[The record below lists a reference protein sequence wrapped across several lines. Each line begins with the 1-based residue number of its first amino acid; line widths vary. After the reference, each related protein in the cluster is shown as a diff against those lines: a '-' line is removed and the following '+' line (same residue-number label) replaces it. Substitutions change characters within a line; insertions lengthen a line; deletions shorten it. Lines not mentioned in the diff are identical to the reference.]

1 MGMSMKGDAVVIMK
15 VLIGIV
21 FLILSIVVG
30 INAWTS
36 VAFTECWQDAIDN
49 LDKLCLG
56 GGIFDCASP
65 GVSSEIEH
73 NVKLGG
79 CVEAVYLVNRENIA
93 KALMDAG
100 YGDSAECEWSLKSF
114 IVMIP
119 KEGSWLS
126 VETVTDPSGK
136 IKQKASG
143 IVCKGYNT
151 VLQDSNM
158 KLLGPSKNDEV
169 VEYCLT
175 VRRLPETDESEYVFK
190 VEASDSACNP

>member
-1 MGMSMKGDAVVIMK
+1 MSMRGDAAVTMK

-30 INAWTS
+30 VNAWAS

-49 LDKLCLG
+49 IDKLCLG
-56 GGIFDCASP
+56 GGIFDCTSP

-73 NVKLGG
+73 TVKLGG
-79 CVEAVYLVNRENIA
+79 CVEAVYLVNKENIA
-93 KALMDAG
+93 NALLDAG
-100 YGDSAECEWSLKSF
+100 YGDTVECEWTLKSF
-114 IVMIP
+114 IVLVP

-126 VETVTDPSGK
+126 IKTVTDPVGK
-136 IKQKASG
+136 IREKASG

-175 VRRLPETDESEYVFK
+175 VRRLPGVGDDDYIFK
-190 VEASDSACNP
+190 VEARESACNKP